1 MPKIQ
6 TSRFC
11 SKKKKKGNFSFF
23 YKFMHFQLLHLF
35 SIHPVFSMG
44 IAQQVKVLVTF
55 LLDISNS
62 WQADSPLFFNSISNS
77 EQFEVL
83 QNFDNDI
90 FLSILISCT
99 L

>member
-1 MPKIQ
+1 
-6 TSRFC
+6 
-11 SKKKKKGNFSFF
+11 
-23 YKFMHFQLLHLF
+23 MHFQLLHLF
-35 SIHPVFSMG
+35 SIHPVFSTG

-62 WQADSPLFFNSISNS
+62 WQADSPLLFNSISNS

-90 FLSILISCT
+90 FFLKYSHIMYT
-99 L
+99 LTNV